1 MDVRI
6 WSVAFSKLNSSDT
19 ERPNVRFGI
28 VVRLRKDLRTH
39 PIGASDERLSLGM
52 GMHIF
57 SRYSEICEFGVALV
71 IQQYISSLDIP
82 MDDLPRMQVIQP
94 FEDSLQNRGDLI
106 LVKFLQLVI
115 RVLDG

>member
-1 MDVRI
+1 
-6 WSVAFSKLNSSDT
+6 
-19 ERPNVRFGI
+19 
-28 VVRLRKDLRTH
+28 
-39 PIGASDERLSLGM
+39 
-52 GMHIF
+52 
-57 SRYSEICEFGVALV
+57 
-71 IQQYISSLDIP
+71 